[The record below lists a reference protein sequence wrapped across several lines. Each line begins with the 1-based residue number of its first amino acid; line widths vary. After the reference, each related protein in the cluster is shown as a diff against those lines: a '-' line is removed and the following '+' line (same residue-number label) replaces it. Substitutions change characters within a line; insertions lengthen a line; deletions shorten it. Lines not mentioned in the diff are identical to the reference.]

1 MKKIMG
7 IDTGGTYTDTVIIS
21 ADTRQVLAKHKT
33 PTEKTNLCE
42 SIEKGFN
49 AMPEEMLKDI
59 SMVCLSTTLATNAIV
74 EGHGCKNGLILI
86 GSRPKGMLAC
96 RNVALVKG
104 KFDIKGR
111 VREQLDLEEIDRVI
125 ESFRGQVDSIAI
137 SGYASVRNP
146 SHEIYVKNRIEEK
159 LGIPVACAHEL
170 TSSLGFYDRTVTV
183 DLNAR
188 LIPLLAELMDA
199 VRSVMTERNLNVPL
213 MVVKG
218 DGSLM
223 TEACARSKPIDTILS
238 GPASSVIGG
247 VFLSG
252 EKDAFVIDMGGTTTD
267 IADVTDGVARIR
279 DEGARV
285 GGWFTH
291 VRATEVFTL
300 GLGGDSRIY
309 INSRGK
315 ITIGPE
321 KSIPMTAAA
330 ERWPE
335 LIGELRHI
343 RDCGSYKNFKFHDHE
358 AYALI
363 RKYEKLSY
371 TDEEKI
377 LIEILRGGPRTKDYL
392 KNNINM
398 SKLQQLLDDLTK
410 AGVVARISLTPTD
423 ILHLTGEYAMYDKHI
438 AEIIV
443 DIVAGLYGKEC
454 EEFIEEV
461 CDLMR
466 VKLDCAG
473 IEAALY
479 FDHHEV
485 DMREGSTYDYF
496 INSLFFDGG
505 TDYLKANYS
514 LRKRIV
520 GIGAPA
526 CSWISRMGGCLD
538 VDVVIPEHAEVANA
552 VGAAVG
558 RNIETIEVLIRP
570 DSLTGKFVVYSP
582 VSRVAVESLEE
593 AAKLAVRAGESCVA
607 DIAEGREYSLDK
619 DEEDLIYTD
628 NATGNQIFLE
638 RVVKLTARFR

>member
-42 SIEKGFN
+42 SIEKCFN

-321 KSIPMTAAA
+321 KSITMSAAE

-410 AGVVARISLTPTD
+410 AGVVARLSLTPTA

-485 DMREGSTYDYF
+485 DMREG
-496 INSLFFDGG
+496 
-505 TDYLKANYS
+505 
-514 LRKRIV
+514 
-520 GIGAPA
+520 
-526 CSWISRMGGCLD
+526 
-538 VDVVIPEHAEVANA
+538 
-552 VGAAVG
+552 
-558 RNIETIEVLIRP
+558 
-570 DSLTGKFVVYSP
+570 
-582 VSRVAVESLEE
+582 
-593 AAKLAVRAGESCVA
+593 
-607 DIAEGREYSLDK
+607 
-619 DEEDLIYTD
+619 
-628 NATGNQIFLE
+628 
-638 RVVKLTARFR
+638 